1 MCYFRALKLGDA
13 ARVAPI
19 DKLSVVLVAVFGAVF
34 LGERLSGPIGSA
46 FRYRS
51 RRRARGLQGI
61 TPPVSLMTSVQHLS
75 RDAFG
80 RARHEV
86 GLVVALF
93 VIAGGLLGFGYI
105 AEEVVEGDTTAFD
118 RHVLLLFRHAS
129 DLSTPIG
136 PAWLQEMARDVTSL
150 GSYAVLGLM
159 FVLVLGYIVML
170 GKRGAAVFIL
180 TSVLGGQILST
191 VLKTLFERPRPD
203 LVPHATQVFTASFPS
218 AHAML
223 SALTYLTLGALLTR
237 VVPSHRVKVYVMS
250 AASVPDAAR
259 RGEPGVPRRALAHR
273 RPSGLVCG
281 VGVGRPVLG
290 RGATSSTLRS
300 GRETVRNVRP
310 FQPGLMAWLCV
321 VLLSDQHR
329 TGRVSMDSALSMRNP
344 KSGRFGRSL
353 ARTDISASGGQRS
366 G

>member
-1 MCYFRALKLGDA
+1 M
-13 ARVAPI
+13 
-19 DKLSVVLVAVFGAVF
+19 
-34 LGERLSGPIGSA
+34 
-46 FRYRS
+46 
-51 RRRARGLQGI
+51 
-61 TPPVSLMTSVQHLS
+61 SLITSVQHLS

-223 SALTYLTLGALLTR
+223 SAVTYLTLGALLTR

-250 AASVPDAAR
+250 AAAFLTLLI
-259 RGEPGVPRRALAHR
+259 GVSRVYLGVHWPTDVLAGWCVGSAWAVLCWAVALH
-273 RPSGLVCG
+273 L
-281 VGVGRPVLG
+281 
-290 RGATSSTLRS
+290 
-300 GRETVRNVRP
+300 
-310 FQPGLMAWLCV
+310 
-321 VLLSDQHR
+321 
-329 TGRVSMDSALSMRNP
+329 
-344 KSGRFGRSL
+344 
-353 ARTDISASGGQRS
+353 QRS
-366 G
+366 GAVEKPSEASDRSSLD